1 MGRHEKQGSRAQ
13 KNHLDLDL
21 VSSVVAFL
29 GSKFMC
35 HTGGSKGFAS
45 SAGLTCRS
53 PVMCC
58 CGQSLPPPPALPEHR
73 YNWTAAV
80 AQRRSR
86 LSSPCGQRRQAAVK
100 AVG

>member
-21 VSSVVAFL
+21 VSSVVAVL

-45 SAGLTCRS
+45 SAGLTCPS

-58 CGQSLPPPPALPEHR
+58 CGQSLPPPMLFLSTATTGLLPWH
-73 YNWTAAV
+73 NVGAA
-80 AQRRSR
+80 
-86 LSSPCGQRRQAAVK
+86 
-100 AVG
+100 